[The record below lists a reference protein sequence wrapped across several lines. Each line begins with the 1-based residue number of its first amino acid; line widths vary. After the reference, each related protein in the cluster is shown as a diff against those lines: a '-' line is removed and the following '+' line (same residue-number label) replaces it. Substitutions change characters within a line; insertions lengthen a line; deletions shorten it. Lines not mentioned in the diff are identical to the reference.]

1 MTRKTARRFRVIW
14 HTLEM
19 SLRVATYCRV
29 STDRQTTEH
38 QRPEVEQ
45 LARQRGAIVAT
56 YEERASSKK
65 ARPEYARMLK
75 DARRGMFDVVVIWAI
90 DRLGRSMV
98 GNMQDIAE
106 LDRVGVRV
114 VSVKE
119 AWMDTSGPTRP
130 LLIAI
135 ASWMAE
141 TEHGRI
147 VERIHAG
154 LATARRQ
161 GKRLGRKPTRVDLG
175 EVAFLRGSGLSIRAT
190 ALKMGLTLSTLQRA
204 IERDADPKR
213 VRKAAQRSA

>member
-1 MTRKTARRFRVIW
+1 MN
-14 HTLEM
+14 
-19 SLRVATYCRV
+19 LRVATYCRV
-29 STDRQTTEH
+29 STDRQTNEH

-45 LARQRGAIVAT
+45 LARQRGTIVAT
-56 YEERASSKK
+56 FEERASSKK
-65 ARPEYARMLK
+65 RRPEYERLLK
-75 DARRGMFDVVVIWAI
+75 DARRGKFDVVVIWAI

-141 TEHGRI
+141 TEHARI

-154 LATARRQ
+154 LATARRK
-161 GKRLGRKPTRVDLG
+161 GTRLGRKPTRVDLD
-175 EVAFLRGSGLSIRAT
+175 EVARLQGEGLSTRAT
-190 ALKMGLTLSTLQRA
+190 ALKLGLTLSTLQRA
-204 IERDADPKR
+204 IEREADPKR
-213 VRKAAQRSA
+213 VRKLARETA